1 MADISYHCH
10 HCGSVHELESIRD
23 NLYLNRRS
31 VASYAFPLQVPVGHR
46 AGVLRL
52 RLAMGIAKAL
62 FPRYPRSAQH

>member
-31 VASYAFPLQVPVGHR
+31 VAAM
-46 AGVLRL
+46 RL
-52 RLAMGIAKAL
+52 RLALRIARAL
-62 FPRYPRSAQH
+62 LPRYPRSAQH

>member
-31 VASYAFPLQVPVGHR
+31 VSSYAFPLQPSLGHR
-46 AGVLRL
+46 AMLQL
-52 RLAMGIAKAL
+52 KLAIGIAKAL

>member
-31 VASYAFPLQVPVGHR
+31 VASYAFPSQLPAGHR
-46 AGVLRL
+46 VGVLRL

-62 FPRYPRSAQH
+62 LPRYPRGMQH

>member
-1 MADISYHCH
+1 MTDISYHCH

-31 VASYAFPLQVPVGHR
+31 VSSYAFPLQPPVGHR

-52 RLAMGIAKAL
+52 KLAMGIAKAL

>member
-23 NLYLNRRS
+23 NLYLNQRS
-31 VASYAFPLQVPVGHR
+31 VASYASPPELPASHR
-46 AGVLRL
+46 AALRL
-52 RLAMGIAKAL
+52 RLALGIARAL